1 MHTRIDTNPL
11 QRTIGRKLG
20 RIVILACV
28 VFFAGCANWPGSIR
42 PGTSRA
48 EVLERLG
55 PPPVERA
62 VNVSETRPGTVA
74 GERVMIYPTGPM
86 GQYTFALRLGADGR
100 VTAVE
105 QILSLQNF
113 ARAKRGEWRREDL
126 MNNFGPPSEVRQL
139 RRDLI
144 WWSYRYLEGGV
155 WNSLFTF
162 ILDGSGVVRDSIN
175 APDPMFE
182 IEDNWMLWHMQGP
195 TLQVGS
201 AGPGMRHGTRP
212 PSGTFNPSTN

>member
-1 MHTRIDTNPL
+1 MHTL
-11 QRTIGRKLG
+11 QRTIGRRFG

-48 EVLERLG
+48 EVLERFG
-55 PPPVERA
+55 PPPVDRP
-62 VNVSETRPGTVA
+62 VNVSETQPGTVA

-175 APDPMFE
+175 GPDPMFE
-182 IEDNWMLWHMQGP
+182 MDDNWMLWRMQAP
-195 TLQVGS
+195 MRE
-201 AGPGMRHGTRP
+201 AGMARLDMPHGAQ
-212 PSGTFNPSTN
+212 PSFRTFGPSTN